1 MHYRNIHNESYIACY
16 ENGDV
21 KVQGIDGSTNIF
33 VKKGDVELHISKI
46 SQESRILVEEGDIT
60 IKMIDTHPVKITID
74 ATEIYPGKVV
84 KKSISKS
91 RLMGSKSIKKGDT
104 ALIR

>member
-1 MHYRNIHNESYIACY
+1 M
-16 ENGDV
+16 

-74 ATEIYPGKVV
+74 ATEIYPGTR
-84 KKSISKS
+84 SKYH
-91 RLMGSKSIKKGDT
+91 
-104 ALIR
+104 

>member
-1 MHYRNIHNESYIACY
+1 M
-16 ENGDV
+16 
-21 KVQGIDGSTNIF
+21 
-33 VKKGDVELHISKI
+33 KKGDVELHISKI

-84 KKSISKS
+84 KKH
-91 RLMGSKSIKKGDT
+91 KKRRYSLDPLDGAT
-104 ALIR
+104 MSEI

>member
-1 MHYRNIHNESYIACY
+1 M
-16 ENGDV
+16 
-21 KVQGIDGSTNIF
+21 
-33 VKKGDVELHISKI
+33 KKGDVELHISKI

-91 RLMGSKSIKKGDT
+91 RLMGSKSIKKRRYSLDPLDGAT
-104 ALIR
+104 MSEI